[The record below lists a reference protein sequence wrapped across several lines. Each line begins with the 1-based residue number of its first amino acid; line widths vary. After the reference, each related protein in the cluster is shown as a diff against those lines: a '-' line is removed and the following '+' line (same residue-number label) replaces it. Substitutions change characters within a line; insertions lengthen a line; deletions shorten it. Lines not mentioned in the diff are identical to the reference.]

1 MIHHHDKLVITLKF
15 VILSKA
21 KDLLSASSA
30 HYQKVRVG
38 SYELLTAKCQVLSAK
53 CQLLIS

>member
-38 SYELLTAKCQVLSAK
+38 SYELLTANC
-53 CQLLIS
+53 